1 MAILVAIAISFI
13 AKFLIYLIYFI
24 TNVSFYGKFSI
35 EHITPADN
43 TLGWWVVIIPAIGG
57 VIVGFMALYGSKAI
71 RGHGIPEAMEQIL
84 TNQSKTNHYIS
95 QTNFFGYCNR
105 YGWPIWSRR
114 SHYCHR
120 WSIRFS
126 SWPDCTNFS

>member
-1 MAILVAIAISFI
+1 MIKKNVFNDGIPIAISLKPTLDAENIRPQFTQNKKRLLTIASMAILVAIAISFI

-57 VIVGFMALYGSKAI
+57 VIVGFMAL
-71 RGHGIPEAMEQIL
+71 
-84 TNQSKTNHYIS
+84 
-95 QTNFFGYCNR
+95 
-105 YGWPIWSRR
+105 
-114 SHYCHR
+114 
-120 WSIRFS
+120 
-126 SWPDCTNFS
+126 